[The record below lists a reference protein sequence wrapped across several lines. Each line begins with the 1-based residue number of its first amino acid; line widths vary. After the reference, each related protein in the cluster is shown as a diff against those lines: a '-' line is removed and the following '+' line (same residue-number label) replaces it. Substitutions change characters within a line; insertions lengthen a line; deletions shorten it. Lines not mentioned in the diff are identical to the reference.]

1 MKLIVRDR
9 LSGKRYELEIFEENT
24 AKDVID
30 ALIDSGL
37 IRPTPGEGYEWILL
51 DSRFV
56 QIQSNER
63 ISSRFGS
70 GEGEVFLVARVV
82 GGDARRYWYGKYGK
96 NGIH

>member
-9 LSGKRYELEIFEENT
+9 ISGKRYELEVFEENT

-30 ALIDSGL
+30 SLIDAGF

-56 QIQSNER
+56 QIHPNEKI
-63 ISSRFGS
+63 ISRCYGS
-70 GEGEVFLVARVV
+70 EEAEVYLVARVT
-82 GGDARRYWYGKYGK
+82 GG
-96 NGIH
+96 